1 MALAG
6 IERRLIAEALG
17 SCLLA
22 AVVIGSGIM
31 GERLA
36 SGNVGV
42 ALLANAIATGA
53 GLVVLILTFGPV
65 SGAHFNPAVSLA
77 FCLRGELPMREG
89 AYYATAQIGGALA
102 GAVLAHAMFDMSLV
116 QTGTQI
122 RTGAG
127 QWIGEAMATAM
138 LLMVI
143 FACLRSAPAAI
154 PYAVGLVI
162 TANYWATSSTSF
174 ANPAITIA
182 RTITDTFAAIRP
194 EDAPAFIAAQL
205 AAAVATVYLARWLYA
220 ETPQAK

>member
-1 MALAG
+1 VAKG
-6 IERRLIAEALG
+6 EIERRLAAEALG
-17 SCLLA
+17 ACLLA
-22 AVVIGSGIM
+22 AMVIGSGIM

-36 SGNVGV
+36 GGNVAV
-42 ALLANAIATGA
+42 ALLANSIATGA
-53 GLVVLILTFGPV
+53 ALVVLILTFSAV

-77 FCLRGELPMREG
+77 FVLRGELPLREG
-89 AYYATAQIGGALA
+89 AYYAAAQTGGALA

-122 RTGAG
+122 RTGVG
-127 QWIGEAMATAM
+127 QWIGEVVATLM

-143 FACLRSAPAAI
+143 FACLRGAPTAI

-174 ANPAITIA
+174 ASPAITIA

-194 EDAPAFIAAQL
+194 VDAPAFIAAQL
-205 AAAVATVYLARWLYA
+205 AAAIAAVYLARWLYA
-220 ETPQAK
+220 EKP